1 MPEVTSSSAPSM
13 ASVAPGAI
21 IGAVVA
27 VMVVLVVVP
36 VIVSAVLIA
45 WKVSTREKKSF
56 TSK

>member
-1 MPEVTSSSAPSM
+1 MPEVTT
-13 ASVAPGAI
+13 VAPGAI

-45 WKVSTREKKSF
+45 WKVSTRKKKSF

>member
-1 MPEVTSSSAPSM
+1 MPEVTSSLAPSM
-13 ASVAPGAI
+13 TSVTPGAI